1 MDPEAFAWIL
11 NDWLACRSGSLPQ
24 ALALDGKMIRDHI
37 GLLTLAQ
44 HEDGAPQAL
53 AVYDQKE
60 GTERCEQTAAAD
72 LLEKL
77 PALDGKIITA
87 DPLHCQR
94 KTARLIVEK
103 GGDFLLQIKGKK
115 GHGGP
120 MGHTGRMGGL
130 PEFRRGQSRGGRAC
144 KFFPF
149 ASHGDMIPYLNG
161 NANENYGPCPR
172 RSPPRRPLLDVP
184 TAPKGLCGAK
194 AIVHWPPAAMS
205 AMPCLNSSGIQESS
219 DSTANL
225 VTCAR

>member
-144 KFFPF
+144 KLFPF
-149 ASHGDMIPYLNG
+149 ASRGDMIPYLNG
-161 NANENYGPCPR
+161 NASKNYGIRGIPSLDKRPVEPLIAIGRGWIGEIDR
-172 RSPPRRPLLDVP
+172 RIR
-184 TAPKGLCGAK
+184 AGKGCDGLPVEQVG
-194 AIVHWPPAAMS
+194 
-205 AMPCLNSSGIQESS
+205 
-219 DSTANL
+219 
-225 VTCAR
+225 